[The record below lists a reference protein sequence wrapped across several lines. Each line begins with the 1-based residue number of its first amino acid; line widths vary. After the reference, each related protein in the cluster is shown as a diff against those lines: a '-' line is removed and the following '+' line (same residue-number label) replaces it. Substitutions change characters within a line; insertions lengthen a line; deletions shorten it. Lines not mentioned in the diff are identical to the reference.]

1 MSEVRFDDR
10 VAIVTGAGGGLGRE
24 YALLL
29 ARRGA
34 KVLVNDFGGEADG
47 SGGSATPAKR
57 VAAEIEKAGGV
68 AAANTETVD
77 TPAGG
82 RAIVEQAMDLWGRV
96 DVLVNN
102 AGIAG
107 GGPFHEIPPERVAK
121 MIGVHVEG
129 SYNVGRAAWPVMLER
144 GYGRVVNTSS
154 GSVFG
159 TPGTIHY
166 VTAKAGIIGFTRALA
181 QEGAQA
187 GIKVNAIMPVAY
199 SRLTAAVPA
208 EDFKAWLREHYGP
221 ERVAPFVAWLAHE
234 DVPCTGE
241 LFTVGGGR
249 AARVFLGVAPG
260 HTASP
265 PTPEA
270 YRDHFDE
277 VMSPEGYAI
286 PASAMEEVALNSGEI
301 GWKGAAPPDM
311 HKGAD
316 AG

>member
-1 MSEVRFDDR
+1 MSEIRFDER

-29 ARRGA
+29 SQRGA
-34 KVLVNDFGGEADG
+34 KVLVNDFGGSPDG
-47 SGGSATPAKR
+47 SGGSAAPAQS
-57 VAAEIEKAGGV
+57 VVSEIEKAGGV
-68 AAANTETVD
+68 AAASAETVD
-77 TPAGG
+77 TPEGG
-82 RAIVEQAMDLWGRV
+82 RAIVEQALDLWGRV

-107 GGPFHEIPPERVAK
+107 GGPFHEIPAEEVSK

-129 SYNVGRAAWPVMLER
+129 AFNVGRAAWPAMLAR

-154 GSVFG
+154 SSVFG
-159 TPGTIHY
+159 TPWTSHY
-166 VTAKAGIIGFTRALA
+166 MTAKAGIIGFTRALA
-181 QEGAQA
+181 QEGAPI
-187 GIKVNAIMPVAY
+187 GIKANAIMPTAY
-199 SRLTAAVPA
+199 SRLTAMLPA

-234 DVPCTGE
+234 GIPCTGE
-241 LFTVGGGR
+241 VFTVGGGR
-249 AARVFLGVAPG
+249 AARVFLGVVPG

-277 VMSPEGYAI
+277 VMSPEGYEI
-286 PASAMEEVALNSGEI
+286 PADTMQEVALNSGEI
-301 GWKGAAPPDM
+301 GWPGAGPPDM
-311 HKGAD
+311 HGNSD
-316 AG
+316 